1 MWNEFANGARHIPDI
16 GAAPGGGWGGVRYKI
31 QLRYKI

>member
-1 MWNEFANGARHIPDI
+1 MWNGYGNGAGPIPAI
-16 GAAPGGGWGGVRYKI
+16 GGVPTGGRGGVRYKI

>member
-1 MWNEFANGARHIPDI
+1 MWIGCGRGGRTIPDI
-16 GAAPGGGWGGVRYKI
+16 GVEKRGGGTVDRYKI

>member
-1 MWNEFANGARHIPDI
+1 MWNGYGNGAKPIPAI
-16 GAAPGGGWGGVRYKI
+16 GGVAGGGRGVMRYKI